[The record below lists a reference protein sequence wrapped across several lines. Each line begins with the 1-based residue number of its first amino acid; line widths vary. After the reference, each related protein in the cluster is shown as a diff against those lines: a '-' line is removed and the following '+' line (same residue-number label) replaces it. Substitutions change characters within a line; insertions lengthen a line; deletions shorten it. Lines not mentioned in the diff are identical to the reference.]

1 MNINV
6 PLDEPLTSNTCVK
19 LGTELL
25 KYILY
30 QKQQIPFTYESL
42 TQLQANVKPTDRN
55 ASTIKSLL
63 SSVKSTSEHLNSQF
77 HLADCKVKEIAI
89 LIGATIIT
97 PKLHIRLE
105 FPSDILSSRE
115 HFECEHISRKPML
128 SLMRSMLECSEFQD
142 AIIAPLNPTN
152 TFVLI
157 QKSDSNTVSE
167 FFLPKPQYMPAV
179 KASNTFVIKLRH
191 NDKIQMSCNCIK
203 LVKVYNEVSRASSD
217 KDTDVQF
224 VDKSNGNVM
233 NAPYQWYQS
242 REVLKGFK
250 FVR

>member
-6 PLDEPLTSNTCVK
+6 TLDEPLTSNTCVK
-19 LGTELL
+19 LVTELL

-55 ASTIKSLL
+55 SSTIKSLL
-63 SSVKSTSEHLNSQF
+63 SCLKSTSEHLNSQF
-77 HLADCKVKEIAI
+77 HLAGCKVKEIAI

-115 HFECEHISRKPML
+115 HFECKHISRKPLL

-142 AIIAPLNPTN
+142 AITAPLNPTN

-157 QKSDSNTVSE
+157 QKSDSNSVSE

-179 KASNTFVIKLRH
+179 KASNSFVIKLRH
-191 NDKIQMSCNCIK
+191 NDKIQTSCNCIEI
-203 LVKVYNEVSRASSD
+203 VKVYNEVSEASSD
-217 KDTDVQF
+217 KDMDVRF
-224 VDKSNGNVM
+224 VNKSNENIS

-242 REVLKGFK
+242 REVIKGFK
-250 FVR
+250 YLR